1 MYRLNDICDL
11 VKGTIGIQKCKPG
24 KYPLVVTAEERLSS
38 ETYQFD
44 CEAVCIP
51 LVSSTGHGHASM
63 KRVHYQKGKFALGNI
78 LCAVIPKDTNFLLA
92 EYLYVYFSIF
102 KDDVLVPLMK
112 GAANVSLTVNKLKN
126 VEIPVPTIN
135 KQKEIISKYNIIVN
149 SLNNIK
155 EKNNNITYLINKMN
169 ETILTL
175 ATKGVLFNDSND
187 YSVSNYGLSDD
198 ISDNEDIFKIPNN
211 WKWTTLGEISEINGG
226 YAFKSEKLKKEGVR
240 VIRISDFDNFG
251 FVDKKIVRTEYNSL
265 LDPFKIC
272 NGNMLI
278 AMTGGTVG
286 KCLLVSNVT
295 EDMYNNQR
303 VANIKVKDNI
313 NPKYIHNVI
322 KSNLIQNIINRNK
335 KSSNDNISMDDIRNF
350 VIPLPPKNIQ
360 DKIVEK
366 IKKLE
371 EKNHKI
377 ISLIE
382 ENNKSIDKILKT
394 FLNTCI

>member
-11 VKGTIGIQKCKPG
+11 VKGTTGIQKCKPG